1 MSNQQGTSF
10 SFYKDQSIWV
20 IAFHRAIADIQI
32 THSQLLL
39 IGEELMAIVQPNPE
53 RTVKTSDFGRSKH
66 GKFD

>member
-20 IAFHRAIADIQI
+20 IAFHRAITDIQI

-39 IGEELMAIVQPNPE
+39 IGEELMAIIQPSLE
-53 RTVKTSDFGRSKH
+53 MAVKAD
-66 GKFD
+66 KFWKEQPWKI